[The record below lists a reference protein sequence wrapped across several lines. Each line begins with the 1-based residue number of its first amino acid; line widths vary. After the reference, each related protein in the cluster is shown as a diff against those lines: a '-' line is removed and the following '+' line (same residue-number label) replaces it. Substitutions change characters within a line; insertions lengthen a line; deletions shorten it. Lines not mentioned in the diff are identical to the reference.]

1 MYNHISLCPQK
12 TIVQEHRASI
22 CKRTV
27 LGMIYICFLAL
38 FFLAAFL
45 DISQSR
51 TTVLFKKGA
60 MSYLLFCAVLF
71 IGLRYYTGADWNGY
85 IHYFENVTWENKTYG
100 FGYKT
105 LNIVCKMLFGNYYAV
120 QFFSSLAF
128 ILSVYRFFKTHTHY
142 IFTCIFLAVAIYF
155 SELFMCQV
163 RQSLAIAILLFG
175 IDYLLSGKW
184 VRYVLIVILASLFH
198 TTAIIMLCAFVLL
211 IHIPKWVRVFLCL
224 VVFLLIAEPVLTIEA
239 VKIIAKYTPGK
250 IGKLANGYL
259 VSSLFGDGATLST
272 GFVFYT
278 RQIFALFIVLFFS
291 PKTQFEHF
299 VMNALVCNMLLLNSS
314 LAFSQLGRVA
324 YYFGFYAIIGYAV
337 FFDIHFLKRYKGIYC
352 LSILLFFAFFFIPF
366 AKTRLNN
373 GISKLNGRPEQYQ
386 YIPYWN
392 VFFHPENAWRK
403 DWNQ

>member
-1 MYNHISLCPQK
+1 
-12 TIVQEHRASI
+12 
-22 CKRTV
+22 
-27 LGMIYICFLAL
+27 MIYICFLAL

-60 MSYLLFCAVLF
+60 MFYLLFCAVLF

-142 IFTCIFLAVAIYF
+142 IFTCIFLAVALYF

-175 IDYLLSGKW
+175 TDYLLSGKW
-184 VRYVLIVILASLFH
+184 ARYVLIVILASLFH
-198 TTAIIMLCAFVLL
+198 TTAIIMLCSFFLL
-211 IHIPKWVRVFLCL
+211 IHISKMGRVFLCL
-224 VVFLLIAEPVLTIEA
+224 VGFILIKFPA
-239 VKIIAKYTPGK
+239 VPIAAVSFASHFFPGK
-250 IGKLANGYL
+250 IGTIANTYL
-259 VSSLFGDGATLST
+259 QSQIFNVGGEISSGL
-272 GFVFYT
+272 VFFS
-278 RQIFALFIVLFFS
+278 RQILMLVVFIFYK
-291 PKTQFEHF
+291 PKTKLDNFIL
-299 VMNALVCNMLLLNSS
+299 NALTLYMILLDCS
-314 LAFSQLGRVA
+314 LSFFMFTRVA
-324 YYFGFYAIIGYAV
+324 HYFGFYAILGYSR
-337 FFDIHFLKRYKGIYC
+337 FLDIHFLRYNKSIYS
-352 LSILLFFAFFFIPF
+352 LAILLFLSFFFIPF
-366 AKTRLNN
+366 AKSRLDS
-373 GISKLNGRPEQYQ
+373 GINRINGRPKQYA